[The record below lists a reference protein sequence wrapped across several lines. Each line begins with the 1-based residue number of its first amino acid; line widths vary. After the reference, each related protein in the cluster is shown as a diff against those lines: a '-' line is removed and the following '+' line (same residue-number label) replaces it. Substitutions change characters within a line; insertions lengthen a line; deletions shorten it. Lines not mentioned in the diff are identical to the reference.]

1 MQEDSKKGI
10 FIYRSPGWWG
20 RRAQHHQPDAN
31 PWLEAAEPSSQT
43 WQENQVEMIQV
54 ERALKRSLPQG
65 LLPLTLTHSPL
76 QAEPI
81 STPHTPSLSVAE
93 HKHPSA
99 ATPAAQHPWTGHCS
113 VLCLSK
119 AVPRAQAN
127 NSYFRKHC
135 FCSIAEHS
143 GTSVRIHE
151 DSALRS
157 RVIWC
162 SAAEQITTSIRW
174 SNDWN
179 VLIQGILF
187 YHFSTVN

>member
-1 MQEDSKKGI
+1 MQTHGWRQQSPHPKPDRRIRLKWFKLKG
-10 FIYRSPGWWG
+10 
-20 RRAQHHQPDAN
+20 
-31 PWLEAAEPSSQT
+31 PS
-43 WQENQVEMIQV
+43 
-54 ERALKRSLPQG
+54 RGLYPKG

-99 ATPAAQHPWTGHCS
+99 ATPADQHPWTGHCS

-143 GTSVRIHE
+143 GTSMRIHE